1 MCKAH
6 LELGR
11 KITLFISHRKDFT
24 VHFLFEI
31 KKMYMQSVL
40 FE

>member
-11 KITLFISHRKDFT
+11 KITFFISHRKDFT
-24 VHFLFEI
+24 VHFLFETQ
-31 KKMYMQSVL
+31 KMYMQSVL